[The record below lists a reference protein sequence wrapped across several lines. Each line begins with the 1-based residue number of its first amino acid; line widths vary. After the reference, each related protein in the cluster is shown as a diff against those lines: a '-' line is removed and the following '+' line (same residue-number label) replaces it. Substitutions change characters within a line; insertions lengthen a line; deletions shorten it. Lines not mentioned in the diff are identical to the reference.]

1 MINYPIHISDQ
12 ALNSL
17 KEDIQKGRFSKVFV
31 LVDENTRKHCYPR
44 LAPLLPPHLVYE
56 IMPGEEEKNLT
67 TCTAIWDEMTQ
78 SALDRKALVVNIGGG
93 VIGDMGGFVA
103 GTYKRGIDF
112 AQVPTTLLAQVDAS
126 VGGKLGID
134 FHGLKNHIGLFR
146 NPVGVYINPQFLD
159 TLPFE
164 EKRSG
169 FAEIVK
175 HHLIADHEAWKKLV
189 KTTDLND
196 LDYPQLIRHSIDIK
210 SRIVE
215 SDPEEKGARK
225 ALNFGHTVGHAVET
239 YFLENGNRLLH
250 GEAIAIGM
258 ICEAWISHQQG
269 TLSGDELDQ
278 ITAFFLKFY
287 PKPKISPAVYPT
299 IIDFAKNDKKN
310 QDGNILCTLL
320 NGIGDFRVNIS
331 IDHSQ
336 ITKSL
341 DYYNEQ

>member
-1 MINYPIHISDQ
+1 
-12 ALNSL
+12 
-17 KEDIQKGRFSKVFV
+17 
-31 LVDENTRKHCYPR
+31 
-44 LAPLLPPHLVYE
+44 
-56 IMPGEEEKNLT
+56 
-67 TCTAIWDEMTQ
+67 MTKA
-78 SALDRKALVVNIGGG
+78 ALDRKALVVNLGGG

-134 FHGLKNHIGLFR
+134 FNGLKNHIGLFR
-146 NPVGVYINPQFLD
+146 NPIGVYINPMFLE
-159 TLPFE
+159 TLSFE

-175 HHLIADHEAWKKLV
+175 HHLIADNEAWQKL
-189 KTTDLND
+189 KEITDLNE
-196 LDYPQLIRHSIDIK
+196 LGYPNLIQHSIDIK

-225 ALNFGHTVGHAVET
+225 SLNFGHTVGHAVET
-239 YFLENGNRLLH
+239 YFLESGNRLLH

-258 ICEAWISHQQG
+258 ICEAWISHQIG
-269 TLSGDELDQ
+269 TLSEDELTE
-278 ITAFFLKFY
+278 ITEFFLRFY
-287 PKPKISPAVYPT
+287 PKSKILTNTYPAIVH
-299 IIDFAKNDKKN
+299 FAKNDKKN
-310 QDGNILCTLL
+310 QDGKILCTLL
-320 NGIGDFRVNIS
+320 NGIGEFQVNVS